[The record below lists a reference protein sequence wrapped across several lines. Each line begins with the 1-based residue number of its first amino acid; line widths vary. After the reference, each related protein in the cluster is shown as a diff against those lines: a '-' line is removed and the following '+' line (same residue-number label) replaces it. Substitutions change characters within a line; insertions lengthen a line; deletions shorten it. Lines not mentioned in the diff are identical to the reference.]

1 MIPATEE
8 LIGIIERN
16 FESKSLDYKG
26 PTSWDTDDKGKC
38 CGLVKDVLAFANTEG
53 GYIVIG
59 VSEADQG
66 FELTGVTPEQAA
78 TFESSALCRFVQ
90 NYSDPPIN
98 VRVQKVVHQQK
109 NFVILE
115 IPRFSDTPHLCQKD
129 FPNVLSDRT
138 LYVRT
143 NNNESAPIKSSADFR
158 VVIEN
163 AIRNRKDSLLSS
175 VRAILTGTQL
185 QGPTNPN
192 AEEQF
197 QVQVDA
203 ARKRFD
209 EVYSLGEKGYTFFVE
224 TTFIPQD
231 FDQYR
236 FLSYRLKSAAHRASV
251 MFTGWPFLPIL
262 YDRPDWPSFTDHG
275 LEGTVC
281 WQDLAKK
288 DAFDFWRFNE
298 SGLFYKK
305 GLNPYSGSA
314 PPVISAPGILRQFA
328 EAIYCMTRLYEE
340 LLDDSEVM
348 NLRVIFF
355 GTRNRSL
362 IWDHINTYPFPP
374 RSSHY
379 ITNRPQLEAIASYPL
394 AEWRAGLS
402 DHAIEL
408 AIGVMRKF
416 DFDQPDVEL
425 MKTLVTNLFAR
436 RF

>member
-1 MIPATEE
+1 MIPASRE
-8 LIGIIERN
+8 LIAIIGRN

-26 PTSWDTDDKGKC
+26 PMSWDTDDKAKC

-66 FELTGVTPEQAA
+66 FELTGVTPEQAV
-78 TFESSALCRFVQ
+78 TFESTALCQFVQ

-129 FPNVLSDRT
+129 FPNVLIDRT

-158 VVIEN
+158 MVIEN

-175 VRAILTGTQL
+175 FRAILTGTQSE
-185 QGPTNPN
+185 GPTTPK

-197 QVQVDA
+197 QAQVDA

-209 EVYSLGEKGYTFFVE
+209 EVYNLGEKGYTFFIE
-224 TTFIPQD
+224 TTFIPED
-231 FDQYR
+231 FEQYR
-236 FLSYRLKSAAHRASV
+236 FSSDRLRSAAHRASV
-251 MFTGWPFLPIL
+251 MFTGWPFLVIH
-262 YDRPDWPSFTDHG
+262 YDRPDWLSVTDDG
-275 LEGTVC
+275 LETTVS
-281 WQDLAKK
+281 WQDFAKK

-305 GLNPYSGSA
+305 ELNGLSGSV
-314 PPVISAPGILRQFA
+314 PPLISAQDTVRHFA
-328 EAIYCMTRLYEE
+328 EAIHCMTRLYEGLFE
-340 LLDDSEVM
+340 DSESM
-348 NLRVIFF
+348 KLRATFF
-355 GTRNRSL
+355 GTRGRSL
-362 IWDHINTYPFPP
+362 TWNSVYPFQPQ
-374 RSSHY
+374 STGY
-379 ITNRPQLEAIASYPL
+379 VANRPQLEATAFYSL
-394 AEWRAGLS
+394 AEWKAGIS

-408 AIGVMRKF
+408 ASKIMSSFGLRS
-416 DFDQPDVEL
+416 PDVET
-425 MKTLVTNLFAR
+425 MKKWIADLFAR